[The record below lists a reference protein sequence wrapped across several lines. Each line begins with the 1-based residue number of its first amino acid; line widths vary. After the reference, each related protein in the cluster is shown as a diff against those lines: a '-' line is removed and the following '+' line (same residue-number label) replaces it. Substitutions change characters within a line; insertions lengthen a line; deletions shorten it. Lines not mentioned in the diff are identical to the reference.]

1 MNNAKAGLYIH
12 IPFCLSKCSYCSFYS
27 VKSIRLIPEYI
38 KSLQEEMKFYAR
50 SFSSIDTVYIGGGTP
65 SVLSIEQIAA
75 VLAAAAKHLPIARD
89 SEITV
94 EVNPGD
100 VSPGYLEALHDLGI
114 NRLNLGIQSFRDEVL
129 KLLGRRHSAE
139 EAYIS
144 IAAARRAGFHNIG
157 IDLISGINGVGY
169 KLWKDTL
176 RKAVGFAPE
185 HISCYQLTL
194 NKKSPLYKKYSLA
207 GIKLPDEKTER
218 NLFFITSSELENSG
232 YIHYEVSNFSRGD
245 EFRSRHNMKY
255 WHHMPYLGLGP
266 AAHSF
271 LNGKRWWNK
280 SSVIKYLTDIKN
292 GVMPVENYEVLSE
305 EQLRLETI
313 FLGLRTKE
321 GIDLKAYQ
329 KKYGTDFFAGKESL
343 IADLL
348 KNKLIKLENG
358 FILPTRAGM
367 AVADSLALI

>member
-1 MNNAKAGLYIH
+1 
-12 IPFCLSKCSYCSFYS
+12 
-27 VKSIRLIPEYI
+27 
-38 KSLQEEMKFYAR
+38 MKFYAR